1 MSKAGWRG
9 KMNEWLATVRHTR
22 LSLSIYKYGNDVAT
36 KDQLNEFT
44 AACVAPPNQDRSG
57 ATNEETIQQY
67 VAKLHERW
75 ASTWEADGPVWRIW
89 ANYIVKQPRLVWD
102 SRVQLTSPP
111 HVLARLRP
119 KTSNQEAHTQNFR
132 QTIRTA
138 RDVIDGSLEEIGHQ
152 RGAVDVVMQRINL
165 FEHMLNAK
173 RSVLQASESDYVPIP
188 SHEVAPGGLHDIEN
202 IDDEDHDFSIEDQ
215 G

>member
-1 MSKAGWRG
+1 MHWNRSEKRSRHLDFTLEDNVNEAHFGRIFSIKVG
-9 KMNEWLATVRHTR
+9 SHVKKLDGEAKMNEWLATVRHTR

-44 AACVAPPNQDRSG
+44 AAFVAPPNQDRSG
-57 ATNEETIQQY
+57 APNEETIQQY
-67 VAKLHERW
+67 IGKLHERW

-102 SRVQLTSPP
+102 SRVQLTPPP

-138 RDVIDGSLEEIGHQ
+138 RDVIDGSL
-152 RGAVDVVMQRINL
+152 RNWSAAWSR
-165 FEHMLNAK
+165 
-173 RSVLQASESDYVPIP
+173 
-188 SHEVAPGGLHDIEN
+188 
-202 IDDEDHDFSIEDQ
+202 
-215 G
+215 